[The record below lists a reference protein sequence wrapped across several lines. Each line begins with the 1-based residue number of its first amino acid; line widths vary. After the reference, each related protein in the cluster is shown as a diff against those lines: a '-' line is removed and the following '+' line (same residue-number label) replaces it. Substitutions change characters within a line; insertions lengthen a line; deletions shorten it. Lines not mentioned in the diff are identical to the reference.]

1 MAHFDHSRRDF
12 EPYGFT
18 CTRWTPTRMR
28 RPDRH
33 NEVEINLLRQGSLT
47 YVLGGRK
54 VSVPAGRLAVF
65 WAAIPHQIVAAAE
78 GTHDYF
84 VATIPLAWFLQCA
97 FPEHLVNPVMHG
109 QVLFDPASDPG
120 DEPRFAL
127 WLKDLKADP
136 VNRQR
141 PVFLEMEA
149 RLLRLAL
156 SIRRGAGRGGGKA
169 ALAQPNTGL
178 GDARLTKVEEMAAFV
193 AIHYTE
199 PLTVADIAGHVGL
212 HPNHAMT
219 LFKRAFG
226 TTLLAYLTQHRISHA
241 QRLLATTQDK
251 ILATA
256 LDSGFGSVSR
266 FNAAFK
272 SACGCSPRAY
282 RALHQTA

>member
-1 MAHFDHSRRDF
+1 MARFDDTRRDF

-18 CTRWTPTRMR
+18 CVRWTPTRMR

-33 NEVEINLLRQGSLT
+33 NEVELNLLQTGSLT

-54 VSVPAGRLAVF
+54 VIVPAGRLTVF
-65 WAAIPHQIVAAAE
+65 WAAVPHQIVDAQGAA
-78 GTHDYF
+78 DYF
-84 VATIPLAWFLQCA
+84 VATIPLAWFLQCG
-97 FPEHLVNPVMHG
+97 FPEHLVQPVLHG
-109 QVLFDPASDPG
+109 QMLFDTGLDAG
-120 DEPRFAL
+120 DVPRFKL

-136 VNRQR
+136 VERQR

-149 RLLRLAL
+149 RLLRLGLAL
-156 SIRRGAGRGGGKA
+156 GRKRGGAVGITDRPKR
-169 ALAQPNTGL
+169 ALR
-178 GDARLTKVEEMAAFV
+178 DARLSKVEQMAAFV

-199 PLTVADIAGHVGL
+199 AVSIADVADHVGL

-226 TTLLAYLTQHRISHA
+226 TTLLGYLTQHRISHA
-241 QRLLATTQDK
+241 QRLLATTEEK

-256 LDSGFGSVSR
+256 LDSGFNSLSR

-272 SACGCSPRAY
+272 EACGCSPREY
-282 RALHQTA
+282 RRLHQFD